1 MKLSCIMLSNSTFAR
16 YKFFLVLMKIALRI
30 HISNKKINIRIFSL
44 KCVKFS
50 LTCK

>member
-1 MKLSCIMLSNSTFAR
+1 MELICPMSRSCRRGGRL
-16 YKFFLVLMKIALRI
+16 FFHNVMNLGLRI